1 MWVNPPLYCMCY
13 NSGEIDF
20 FFFFFCMC
28 VIDQIK
34 GDLEN
39 YVAIKKTQT
48 PKNTNKSD
56 TRVHY
61 VEKLPVEITH
71 Y

>member
-1 MWVNPPLYCMCY
+1 
-13 NSGEIDF
+13 
-20 FFFFFCMC
+20 MC